1 MLIASDIR
9 LVVMTCPDLKISR
22 MLAKLALEEQLVACI
37 NFIHSVDSMYLWK
50 DEVMEEQEYLLLAK
64 TKKESLDK
72 LESLWISNHPYDV
85 PEFIV
90 LDVAKVNQQYDRWVE
105 RCVLG

>member
-1 MLIASDIR
+1 
-9 LVVMTCPDLKISR
+9 
-22 MLAKLALEEQLVACI
+22 
-37 NFIHSVDSMYLWK
+37 YLWK